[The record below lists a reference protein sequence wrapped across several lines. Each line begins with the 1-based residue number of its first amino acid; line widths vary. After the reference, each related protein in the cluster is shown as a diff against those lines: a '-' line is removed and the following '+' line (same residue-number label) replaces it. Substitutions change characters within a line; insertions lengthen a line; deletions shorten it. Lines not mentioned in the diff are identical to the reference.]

1 MQNNIKKY
9 FFTYNSEISIAN
21 IWINGGSNF
30 DKKNKKGTNHLLCAL
45 IIRSCK
51 GFDNFSFSEY
61 INSYGAELNHEVYE
75 DGIFFTLKTIK
86 KFFKKLYPLLI
97 KTVEEPNLDEKD
109 FSICKNF
116 AINNINKSKENLFH
130 IVYENWRKI
139 VYINHPYSF
148 NSEGYINDIKNITY
162 ENIKEEYKDF
172 QFRKK
177 FLLSNFKIDNML
189 ELDSRKNYNKY
200 IPNKS
205 QIIQTI
211 NSTRFVS
218 KFIES
223 KQVIITLGNQTCSYA
238 SKDYL
243 ALKIL
248 ESHLSFGMSSL
259 LFKLFREN
267 NSLTYDVGIYN
278 PIRKSSAPF
287 LIYISASD
295 KNSYVV
301 LKLLIKLWKSL
312 SKIPITFDE
321 LKLAKIKLNATL
333 LNSYQTLE
341 ELTLRKVQL
350 LGFGMNPFYEQQLSE
365 MINKINPEDIVKA
378 SSKYLANP
386 YLSIVGE
393 EKTCKKLEKTW
404 LKSL

>member
-9 FFTYNSEISIAN
+9 FFSYKSEISIAN
-21 IWINGGSNF
+21 IWINGGSDF

-45 IIRSCK
+45 INRSCK

-75 DGIFFTLKTIK
+75 DGIFFTLKTLK
-86 KFFKKLYPLLI
+86 KFFKRLYPLLI
-97 KTVEEPNLDEKD
+97 NIVEEPNLNEKD
-109 FSICKNF
+109 FCICKNF
-116 AINNINKSKENLFH
+116 TINNINKSKENLFH

-162 ENIKEEYKDF
+162 KDIKEEYKNF
-172 QFRKK
+172 QLRKK
-177 FLLSNFKIDNML
+177 FLLSNFKVDNML
-189 ELDSRKNYNKY
+189 ELNSIKNYNNNILNKY
-200 IPNKS
+200 QN
-205 QIIQTI
+205 IQTA
-211 NSTRFVS
+211 NNTRFVS

-223 KQVIITLGNQTCSYA
+223 KQIILTLGNQTCSYA

-259 LFKLFREN
+259 LFKIFREK

-278 PIRKSSAPF
+278 PVRKSSAPF
-287 LIYISASD
+287 LIYISASI
-295 KNSYVV
+295 KNSYLA
-301 LKLLIKLWKSL
+301 LKLLLRLWKSL
-312 SKIPITFDE
+312 SKIPLTSDE

-341 ELTLRKVQL
+341 EITLRKIQL
-350 LGFGMNPFYEQQLSE
+350 LGFGINPLYDQQLSE
-365 MINKINPEDIVKA
+365 MIKKINSEDIIIA

-386 YLSIVGE
+386 YLSVVGD

-404 LKSL
+404 LKTF